1 MNVEEL
7 IRCIPAMY
15 NSRRPVM
22 LWGPPGIGKSFAFRT
37 VAKQLAHTLGLAGP
51 IIERH
56 QLHDYDGDIKQ
67 AFGMFDL
74 RLSQCDPVDVGGLP
88 KDRNGV
94 MARLL
99 PDWFPAADRTDI
111 PEHGIL
117 LLDELPSAPL
127 SVQTS
132 AYQIALD
139 GVIGDRRMKKGW
151 YVAAAGNRL
160 TDGGQ
165 FFKMP
170 MALANRFCHLDV
182 ESNVDSWTNWAIDS
196 NIEHSLVAFIRFR
209 QDLLNTYEEH
219 VTKKLKGMAFATE
232 RQWHAVADLI
242 ECNSNAKAE
251 LLLDKGVLA
260 QLVGGLVGDG
270 PGAEYLAFRDV
281 WQKMPSIDGIF
292 LDPNNSIVPDDS
304 ATLYAVMT
312 AVGARATYDNM
323 TQAMAYID
331 KVGAQGRP
339 EFGVMALMDIQRR
352 SMAAQIKGDASWKN
366 PMTSP
371 AFAQWAAKNTCLLN
385 G

>member
-1 MNVEEL
+1 MNVSEL
-7 IRCIPAMY
+7 ITCLPAMY

-22 LWGPPGIGKSFAFRT
+22 LWGAPGIGKSYAFRT
-37 VAKQLAHTLGLAGP
+37 VAAQVAKSMGLAGP

-56 QLHDYDGDIKQ
+56 QLHDYRGDMAQ
-67 AFGMFDL
+67 AFGVFDL

-88 KDRNGV
+88 QSKGDM

-99 PDWFPAADRTDI
+99 PDWFPAAHRTDI
-111 PEHGIL
+111 PEQGIL

-242 ECNSNAKAE
+242 HCNSDDKGN
-251 LLLDKGVLA
+251 LVMDKGVLA
-260 QLVGGLVGDG
+260 QLISGLVGEG
-270 PGAEYLAFRDV
+270 PAAEYLGFRDV
-281 WQKMPSIDGIF
+281 WHKMPSIDGIF
-292 LDPNNSIVPDDS
+292 LDPNNSVVPDDS

-312 AVGARATYDNM
+312 AVGGRATYDNM
-323 TQAMAYID
+323 QQAVAYID
-331 KVGAQGRP
+331 RVGTAGRP
-339 EFGVMALMDIQRR
+339 EFGVMAFMDIQRR
-352 SMAAQIKGDASWKN
+352 SLVNQAKGDAQWKN
-366 PMTSP
+366 PMTAP
-371 AFAQWAAKNTCLLN
+371 AFAQWAAKNTKLLN